1 MSTGSSSVNSVSP
14 SSRVAFLFPGQGS
27 QAVGMG
33 LALYQNSR
41 AAKAVFDQV
50 DEALGLS
57 LSRII
62 FEGPEDE
69 LRKTINAQPSILTV
83 SLACLKA
90 MEEALGQDRM
100 PKASLMAGHSLGE
113 YTALVVAD
121 VLSITDA
128 VRLVRER
135 GRLMQYAADLREGGM
150 AAVMG
155 MEDADLE
162 EVCRET
168 NTEISNMNTPDQT
181 VISGETVAVGK
192 AMELA
197 NARGAR
203 RTVALAVA
211 GAFHSRLMEP
221 AQEGLAKVVASLSFS
236 DPSVPIVANC
246 TGLPLTTAEEIKQE
260 LTSGLCTCVRWKDS
274 VGYMIQAGIT
284 TFYEIGPGK
293 VLSGMVKRINTD
305 AEITSISDQESIQ
318 LLTA

>member
-1 MSTGSSSVNSVSP
+1 MVSTSSGSVNPDSK
-14 SSRVAFLFPGQGS
+14 VAFLFPGQGS
-27 QAVGMG
+27 QTVGMG
-33 LALYQNSR
+33 LELYQSSP

-50 DEALGLS
+50 DEALDTP
-57 LSRII
+57 LSRIF

-90 MEEALGQDRM
+90 MEEAFGQERM
-100 PKASLMAGHSLGE
+100 PKATLVAGHSLGE
-113 YTALVVAD
+113 YTALVAAG

-128 VRLVRER
+128 ARLVRER
-135 GRLMQYAADLREGGM
+135 GRLMQYAAELSEGSM
-150 AAVMG
+150 AAIMG
-155 MEDADLE
+155 MEDTALE
-162 EVCRET
+162 EICRET

-181 VISGETVAVGK
+181 VISGDKAAVEK

-197 NARGAR
+197 NDRGAR
-203 RTVALAVA
+203 RTVPLAVA

-221 AQEGLAKVVASLSFS
+221 AQEGLAKIVGDLTFNK
-236 DPSVPIVANC
+236 PSIPIVGNC
-246 TGLPLTTAEEIKQE
+246 TGLSLTTVEDIKQE

-274 VGYMIQAGIT
+274 VEYMTRMGIN

-293 VLSGMVKRINTD
+293 VLSGMVKRINES
-305 AEITSISDQESIQ
+305 AEVINVSDLETIK

>member
-1 MSTGSSSVNSVSP
+1 
-14 SSRVAFLFPGQGS
+14 
-27 QAVGMG
+27 
-33 LALYQNSR
+33 
-41 AAKAVFDQV
+41 
-50 DEALGLS
+50 
-57 LSRII
+57 
-62 FEGPEDE
+62 
-69 LRKTINAQPSILTV
+69 
-83 SLACLKA
+83 
-90 MEEALGQDRM
+90 
-100 PKASLMAGHSLGE
+100 
-113 YTALVVAD
+113 
-121 VLSITDA
+121 
-128 VRLVRER
+128 
-135 GRLMQYAADLREGGM
+135 MQYAADLREGGM

>member
-1 MSTGSSSVNSVSP
+1 LSTVFNSVNSTSAP
-14 SSRVAFLFPGQGS
+14 SRIAFLFPGQGS

-33 LALYQNSR
+33 LDLYQNSP

-57 LSRII
+57 LSRIF
-62 FEGPEDE
+62 FEGSEDE

-100 PKASLMAGHSLGE
+100 PKADLMAGHSLGE
-113 YTALVVAD
+113 YTALVAAD

-135 GRLMQYAADLREGGM
+135 GRLMQYAADLREGSM
-150 AAVMG
+150 AAIMG

-162 EVCRET
+162 KICRET
-168 NTEISNMNTPDQT
+168 NTEISNTNTPDQT
-181 VISGETVAVGK
+181 VISGEKSAVEK

-221 AQEGLAKVVASLSFS
+221 AQEGLAKIVNSLTFS

-246 TGLPLTTAEEIKQE
+246 TSLPLNTAEEIKQE
-260 LTSGLCTCVRWKDS
+260 LISGLCTCVRWKDS
-274 VGYMIQAGIT
+274 VQYMTQAGIT

-293 VLSGMVKRINTD
+293 VLNGMIKRINTD
-305 AEITSISDQESIQ
+305 AEITNIYDQESIQ
-318 LLTA
+318 LLTV